1 LPFTAAASYDHL
13 VKNGINEEKRKFLE
27 HMLLLI
33 KKHLPLQAELKENIQ
48 INIHANDTAISKKGQ
63 SHYRRQEQGSGFEF
77 LSAEAGRL
85 YPCLHNNAQET

>member
-1 LPFTAAASYDHL
+1 MSYKREL
-13 VKNGINEEKRKFLE
+13 IEKLGKFLE

-33 KKHLPLQAELKENIQ
+33 KKPLPLQAEFKENIQ

-63 SHYRRQEQGSGFEF
+63 SHHRRQEQGSGFEF

-85 YPCLHNNAQET
+85 YPCLYYNAQET

>member
-1 LPFTAAASYDHL
+1 M
-13 VKNGINEEKRKFLE
+13 NKRGKFFK

-33 KKHLPLQAELKENIQ
+33 KKHLPLQAKFEENIQ
-48 INIHANDTAISKKGQ
+48 INIHANDSAISKKGQ
-63 SHYRRQEQGSGFEF
+63 SHHRRQEQGSGFEF